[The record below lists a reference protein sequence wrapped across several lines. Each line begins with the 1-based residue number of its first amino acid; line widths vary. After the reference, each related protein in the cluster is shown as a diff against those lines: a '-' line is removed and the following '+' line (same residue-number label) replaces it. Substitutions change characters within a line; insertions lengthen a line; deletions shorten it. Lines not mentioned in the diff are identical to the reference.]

1 MRTTFGILMLAGS
14 FLAACGGWLRTG
26 HYDVEENVAVISHM
40 FNLTVRDASTDRL
53 MTSAFAEAHR
63 VEDARITN
71 LTIADD
77 SGKIQLEVLPGAFDI
92 EVQKENYDPVIL
104 RNVSTLNSVREL
116 GDIRLTPLNPR
127 SPPNKGEGQVL

>member
-1 MRTTFGILMLAGS
+1 MLAGS

-53 MTSAFAEAHR
+53 MTSAFAEAHW

-77 SGKIQLEVLPGAFDI
+77 SGKIQLEVLPGAFGHRGT
-92 EVQKENYDPVIL
+92 ERKLQSRDPAQCVH
-104 RNVSTLNSVREL
+104 
-116 GDIRLTPLNPR
+116 PQQCP
-127 SPPNKGEGQVL
+127 